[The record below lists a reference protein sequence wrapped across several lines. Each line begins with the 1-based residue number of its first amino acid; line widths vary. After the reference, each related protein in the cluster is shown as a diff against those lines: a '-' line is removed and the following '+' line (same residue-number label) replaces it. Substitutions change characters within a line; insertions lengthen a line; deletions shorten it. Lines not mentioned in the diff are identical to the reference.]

1 MKAYI
6 YNNDIELYSY
16 IVFADTADE
25 AKSLVARAEGYAG
38 ETDGIEVRRNPRLDA
53 YSDKYIPA
61 VALLA
66 AGWELECAD
75 CGEINSEDNGL
86 PTYKG
91 DKAYCG
97 KCGAELDF
105 AEDNILRKTPLKTGD
120 EKK

>member
-1 MKAYI
+1 MKAYV

-16 IVFADTADE
+16 IVFADTVDE
-25 AKSLVARAEGYAG
+25 AKSLVACAEGYAN
-38 ETDGIEVRRNPRLDA
+38 ETNGIEIRRSPKLDA

-75 CGEINSEDNGL
+75 CGEINSEDNEL

-97 KCGAELDF
+97 KCGAELNF
-105 AEDNILRKTPLKTGD
+105 AEDNVLRKIPLK
-120 EKK
+120 K

>member
-38 ETDGIEVRRNPRLDA
+38 ETDGIKVRRNPKFDA
-53 YSDKYIPA
+53 YFNKYIPA

-66 AGWELECAD
+66 DGWELECAD

-86 PTYKG
+86 PTYKD

-105 AEDNILRKTPLKTGD
+105 AEDNILRKIPLKTGD

>member
-25 AKSLVARAEGYAG
+25 AKALVARAEGYAD
-38 ETDGIEVRRNPRLDA
+38 ETDGIKVRRNPRLDA
-53 YSDKYIPA
+53 YSDKYILA

-66 AGWELECAD
+66 AGWELECAN

-91 DKAYCG
+91 AKAYCG

-105 AEDNILRKTPLKTGD
+105 AEDNILRKTPLKNRR
-120 EKK
+120 

>member
-1 MKAYI
+1 MKAYV

-16 IVFADTADE
+16 IVFANTADE
-25 AKSLVARAEGYAG
+25 AKSLVACAEGYAN
-38 ETDGIEVRRNPRLDA
+38 ETNGIEIRRNPKLDA

-66 AGWELECAD
+66 AGWELECAA
-75 CGEINSEDNGL
+75 CGEMNSEDNEL

-97 KCGAELDF
+97 KCGAELNF
-105 AEDNILRKTPLKTGD
+105 AEDNIFRKIPLGK
-120 EKK
+120 

>member
-6 YNNDIELYSY
+6 YDNDIELYSY
-16 IVFADTADE
+16 IVFANTADE
-25 AKSLVARAEGYAG
+25 AKSLVARAEGYAD
-38 ETDGIEVRRNPRLDA
+38 ETDGIKVFRKPELDA
-53 YSDKYIPA
+53 YSDKDISV

-75 CGEINSEDNGL
+75 CGEINSEDNEL

-97 KCGAELDF
+97 KCGAELNF
-105 AEDNILRKTPLKTGD
+105 AEDNVLRKIPLK
-120 EKK
+120 K